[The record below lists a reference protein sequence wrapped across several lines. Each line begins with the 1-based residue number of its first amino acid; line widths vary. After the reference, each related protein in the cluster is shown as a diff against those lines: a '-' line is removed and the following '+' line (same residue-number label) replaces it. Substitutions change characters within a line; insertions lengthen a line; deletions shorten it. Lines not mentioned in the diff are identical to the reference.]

1 MCELGK
7 KNQDLCIHTYIYYN
21 YLQGCPDLPQPS
33 GIQLSCQNT
42 NILKWQS
49 SHQKAT
55 WGNLSHFQLVI
66 KKLRSAPWAK
76 KKYSAKKKEQDIRT
90 SYLTW
95 VKNWVAFSWLLETI
109 VRVISS
115 FWFIPLFCLHCW
127 GLLCCNKLV
136 GHVLRFFC
144 TSWSILPVAK

>member
-1 MCELGK
+1 MWIRKK

-42 NILKWQS
+42 NILKWRS
-49 SHQKAT
+49 NHQKAT

-76 KKYSAKKKEQDIRT
+76 KKIQCKEKRT
-90 SYLTW
+90 GHQNQLPHMSEKLGGFLL
-95 VKNWVAFSWLLETI
+95 AFRNNCQGDLQFLIHTSLL
-109 VRVISS
+109 
-115 FWFIPLFCLHCW
+115 FA
-127 GLLCCNKLV
+127 LLRSVMLQ
-136 GHVLRFFC
+136 
-144 TSWSILPVAK
+144 

>member
-1 MCELGK
+1 MWIRKK

-42 NILKWQS
+42 NILKWRS
-49 SHQKAT
+49 NHQKAT

-95 VKNWVAFSWLLETI
+95 VKNWVAFRNNCQGDLQFLIHTSLL
-109 VRVISS
+109 
-115 FWFIPLFCLHCW
+115 FA
-127 GLLCCNKLV
+127 LLRSVMLQ
-136 GHVLRFFC
+136 
-144 TSWSILPVAK
+144 